1 MAIRKNN
8 ITRERDQFTVV
19 LEAIQSD
26 FQIFG
31 EKMEMIE
38 EKMDAGFDE
47 VKDLIAKNSED
58 IEMIKIDLHFIGNDI
73 KKKTNREETML
84 LEKRVT
90 VLEKSGK

>member
-1 MAIRKNN
+1 MIIELLITIKSMAIRKNN

-38 EKMDAGFDE
+38 EK
-47 VKDLIAKNSED
+47 KK
-58 IEMIKIDLHFIGNDI
+58 IKPKII
-73 KKKTNREETML
+73 
-84 LEKRVT
+84 
-90 VLEKSGK
+90 